1 MYHNITK
8 SRMDHKGKGP
18 HHTQKKVKMDQ
29 RPKHRAKSIK
39 LLEENTGINLHDHRF
54 GNAFLDT
61 TSKTWTITTKIN

>member
-1 MYHNITK
+1 
-8 SRMDHKGKGP
+8 MDHKGKGP

-61 TSKTWTITTKIN
+61 TSKT